1 MKSLRNEL
9 KEIEMFPQKRTN
21 DLTINILKES
31 SKSQN
36 LIKSNEENIM
46 ISVNIQYQYIQ
57 EGNLS
62 IEDANKDSK

>member
-21 DLTINILKES
+21 DLTISILKES

>member
-1 MKSLRNEL
+1 MKSLRNES